1 MGPRDWRR
9 AQLIYKILSAIKV
22 PLAEEPCRL
31 VGAVKQVLRSTAQWA
46 KVSPGNLAAL
56 LSFMPLPLPCLAQRN
71 IVTALTGGGK
81 GEKA

>member
-31 VGAVKQVLRSTAQWA
+31 AVAVKQVLRIGRGRQKCRCLLLPARPSLIYAQSA
-46 KVSPGNLAAL
+46 PL
-56 LSFMPLPLPCLAQRN
+56 LSRAD
-71 IVTALTGGGK
+71 I
-81 GEKA
+81 